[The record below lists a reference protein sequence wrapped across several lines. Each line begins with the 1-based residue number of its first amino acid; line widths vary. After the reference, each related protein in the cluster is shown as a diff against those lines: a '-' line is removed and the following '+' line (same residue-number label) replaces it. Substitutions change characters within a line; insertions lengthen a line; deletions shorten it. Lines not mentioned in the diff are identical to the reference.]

1 MIGAV
6 ELESLV
12 EGSLLAEPDEG
23 ESLGFAIVSGKQ
35 LHVDDVTEG
44 LEQLF
49 DIVFIGLE
57 RESLNNDLVSLS
69 FFLFLLLLFYLFLF
83 FKGSLLVFLLF
94 EYVIDDED
102 S

>member
-6 ELESLV
+6 ELKSLV
-12 EGSLLAEPDEG
+12 EGSLPAEPDES
-23 ESLGFAIVSGKQ
+23 ESLGFAIVSGEQ
-35 LHVDDVTEG
+35 FHVDDVTEG

-69 FFLFLLLLFYLFLF
+69 FFLFLLLFYLFLF

>member
-1 MIGAV
+1 VIGAV

-23 ESLGFAIVSGKQ
+23 ESLGFAIVSGEQ
-35 LHVDDVTEG
+35 FHVDDVTEG

-69 FFLFLLLLFYLFLF
+69 FFFLLLFYLFLF